1 MLGLVNICSSK
12 ISINGVQKSLSVR
25 RVQNGTHLSQPDT
38 FSQHFTD
45 NGNVDTFM
53 SEIFSIKQKAQH
65 IKSIIT
71 NKNRRK
77 MVLNYSQSIT
87 QLCSLFTHNYLNT

>member
-1 MLGLVNICSSK
+1 MFIYSNQLFDNHPQ
-12 ISINGVQKSLSVR
+12 INVKLR

-38 FSQHFTD
+38 FSQHFAD
-45 NGNVDTFM
+45 NGDVDTYM

-65 IKSIIT
+65 NQSIIT

-77 MVLNYSQSIT
+77 MVLNYSQSIK
-87 QLCSLFTHNYLNT
+87 QLCSLFTHNYSNT